1 MKILIIPEHF
11 RKDQYFLKPLF
22 ENLCKKLDLSS
33 HSRDVQV
40 CQDPLLGSVNEA
52 LKPERLA
59 EIVERYVKIDI
70 FILCVDRDGETRRR
84 DQLDRLEEKFG
95 ETFFAVNAWE
105 ELETWILAGLGIG
118 YLRKKLG
125 LSMKHSWEDIRAE
138 RDSKE
143 IYFEPLA
150 TRCGVADTPSGGRKQ
165 LGKEAAKYISRIRLK
180 CPQDFNCLAIRLEDI
195 IKNRS

>member
-22 ENLCKKLDLSS
+22 ENLCKKLGLSS

-59 EIVERYVKIDI
+59 KVVERYVKIDV
-70 FILCVDRDGETRRR
+70 FILCVDRDGETGRR

-105 ELETWILAGLGIG
+105 ELETWILAGFKVES
-118 YLRKKLG
+118 LRKELRLPREKY
-125 LSMKHSWEDIRAE
+125 SWRYIRAE

-143 IYFEPLA
+143 RYFEPLA
-150 TRCGVADTPSGGRKQ
+150 EIRGLANTPDGGRRQ
-165 LGKEAAKYISRIRLK
+165 LGVEAASQVKQIRQK
-180 CPQDFNCLAIRLEDI
+180 CPEDFGVLAKRLEDI
-195 IKNRS
+195 IKN